1 MEDENLMSIFG
12 SEGLEL
18 NMTPIPEIDT
28 EDITNLEDEPAE
40 PADPIEEPAE
50 EPAEPV
56 QEGDAPEGLDD
67 YLKDNPD
74 AEDESSE
81 GVGEGEGEGEGDP
94 EDVSPTIYSSFA
106 SVLSEQGLLPS
117 LDLQDED
124 VKIETAEDL
133 AEAFKNEINNQV
145 KEYLITKVG
154 SQGYEALEKGISLA
168 EYQQYNDNVQTLESI
183 TEDTLAED
191 IELSKKIIYQ
201 DYVSQGI
208 SEKRAAAI
216 LKKSIDL
223 GEEQLL
229 EDAKASLESLK
240 EVESKRIEQVALQR
254 EKEVELQKA
263 QQEKIDNDLKNSIY
277 NSKEFIP
284 GMKLTKAMQDRVY
297 NSITK
302 VVGKTPNG
310 VAENQLMRDRREN
323 PIEFDS
329 KLYYLYELTKGFKD
343 FSKVISKSES
353 TAVSKLEKELR
364 KTRFQDNGKPAFL
377 SDPES
382 YGGVGSE
389 LVIE

>member
-1 MEDENLMSIFG
+1 MEEENLMSIFN
-12 SEGLEL
+12 SEGLEI
-18 NMTPIPEIDT
+18 NIDSIPEIDDT
-28 EDITNLEDEPAE
+28 ELDLEGQEGAE
-40 PADPIEEPAE
+40 AAE
-50 EPAEPV
+50 EGSEGEEEATPV
-56 QEGDAPEGLDD
+56 APDAPEGVGEFLDD
-67 YLKDNPD
+67 DNTN
-74 AEDESSE
+74 AEDDSSE
-81 GVGEGEGEGEGDP
+81 GVGEGEGEEEGDP
-94 EDVSPTIYSSFA
+94 EDVSPTLYSSFA

-117 LDLQDED
+117 LDLQED
-124 VKIETAEDL
+124 SKIESAEDL

-154 SQGYEALEKGISLA
+154 ANGYEALEKGVSLA
-168 EYQQYNDNVQTLESI
+168 EYQQYENNVQTLDSI
-183 TEDTLAED
+183 TEDKLAED
-191 IELSKKIIYQ
+191 VELSKKIIYQ
-201 DYVSQGI
+201 DYISQGL
-208 SEKRAAAI
+208 SDKRAAAI

-223 GEEQLL
+223 GDEQIL

-240 EVESKRIEQVALQR
+240 EVESKRLEQTALQR
-254 EKEVELQKA
+254 EKDAELAKA

-302 VVGKTPNG
+302 VVGKSPNG
-310 VAENQLMRDRREN
+310 VAENQLMRDRRDN
-323 PIEFDS
+323 PVEFDS

-353 TAVSKLEKELR
+353 TATSRLEKELR
-364 KTRFQDNGKPAFL
+364 RTKFQDNGKPTFL

-389 LVIE
+389 LVI